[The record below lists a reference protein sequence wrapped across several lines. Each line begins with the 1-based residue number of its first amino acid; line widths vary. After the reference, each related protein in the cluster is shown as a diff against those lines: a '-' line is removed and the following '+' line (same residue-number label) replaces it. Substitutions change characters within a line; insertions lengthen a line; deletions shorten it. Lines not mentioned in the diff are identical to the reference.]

1 MNASQAVEAETQ
13 DGISTTIDIALASEG
28 PKSWLRRTASFLVTT
43 TYSLDDIDQ
52 GYADM
57 EAGKNLRGVILYD

>member
-1 MNASQAVEAETQ
+1 
-13 DGISTTIDIALASEG
+13 
-28 PKSWLRRTASFLVTT
+28 LRRSIVVVIRTSA
-43 TYSLDDIDQ
+43 YSLDDIDQ